1 MKTNEKLV
9 EVLNDLI
16 EINNDRAKGYEKATQ
31 EIKNLD
37 IDLQAIFQS
46 MAGDSRKYAAQLIDE
61 VNKLGGEFSTGTTT
75 SGKIYR
81 VWMDVKAT
89 FTGNDRQSILESC
102 EYGEDAAQDAY
113 TTALSS
119 DAEMSAAVR
128 QVITDQQSSLKI
140 AHNLIK
146 KYRDLH
152 QAVNA

>member
-16 EINNDRAKGYEKATQ
+16 EINNDRTKGYEKAMKET
-31 EIKNLD
+31 KNLD
-37 IDLQAIFQS
+37 VDLQAIFQS
-46 MAGDSRKYAAQLIDE
+46 MASDSRKYAAQLIDE
-61 VNKLGGEFSTGTTT
+61 VNKLGGESSTDTTT

-81 VWMDVKAT
+81 AWMDVKAT
-89 FTGNDRQSILESC
+89 FNGHDRQSVLESC

-113 TTALSS
+113 TDALAS
-119 DAEMSAAVR
+119 DAEIPSGIR

-152 QAVNA
+152 QTVNA